1 MGKPAVIKINDQYK
15 GDTYDG
21 IQFTI
26 LNTEDN
32 SPIDLTGVSIRS
44 QFRFGSKTGGIQKEI
59 TNGDG
64 ITLSDAVN
72 GVFSIDSFLVDWAA
86 DFYYYDIEITFPNGI
101 VRTYIQGNIKV
112 IQDVTYG

>member
-26 LNTEDN
+26 LNTEGN
-32 SPIDLTGVSIRS
+32 TPIDLTGVSIRS

-59 TNGDG
+59 TNGNG
-64 ITLSDAVN
+64 ITIDDAVN
-72 GVFSIDSFLVDWAA
+72 GVFSIDSFIIDWSP
-86 DFYYYDIEITFPNGI
+86 DIYYFDVQITFSNGI
-101 VRTYIQGNIKV
+101 VRTYIQGTIKV
-112 IQDVTYG
+112 IQDITNG

>member
-21 IQFTI
+21 IQFT
-26 LNTEDN
+26 LLDTEDN
-32 SPIDLTGVSIRS
+32 SPIILTGASIRS

-59 TNGDG
+59 TDGNG
-64 ITLSDAVN
+64 ITIDDAVN
-72 GVFSIDSFLVDWAA
+72 GVFSIDSFIIDWAA
-86 DFYYYDIEITFPNGI
+86 DFYYYDIQITFPNGV
-101 VRTYIQGNIKV
+101 VRTYIQGNINV

>member
-1 MGKPAVIKINDQYK
+1 MGKPAIVKIKDQYK

-21 IQFTI
+21 VQFTI
-26 LNTEDN
+26 LNTLDN
-32 SPIDLTGVSIRS
+32 SPINLTGVSIRS

-59 TNGDG
+59 TNGNG
-64 ITLSDAVN
+64 ITIVDPIN
-72 GVFSIDSFLVDWAA
+72 GVFSIDSFIIDWAA
-86 DFYYYDIEITFPNGI
+86 DFYYYDIEMTFPNGI